1 MNELRKEVH
10 RMELQGKR
18 VLAIGE
24 REGINGPSL
33 KLLAES
39 AGAEVVYSVT
49 QCFV

>member
-1 MNELRKEVH
+1 
-10 RMELQGKR
+10 MELKGKR

-39 AGAEVVYSVT
+39 AGADVVYSVT